1 MCTRALIPLRRLLD
15 DVTKWFLTPN
25 QTPDLVTLDTNIKTS
40 QLQSTICG
48 DNAACLAIAADP
60 VSPTGPRT
68 HHLSIKWH
76 HFRDQIQ
83 SGAIKVE
90 KVETTFNWA
99 DIFTK
104 PLGIEKF
111 RFLRKLLLGW

>member
-1 MCTRALIPLRRLLD
+1 MCTHALIPLCHLLN

-25 QTPDLVTLDTNIKTS
+25 QTPGSVTLDTNITTS
-40 QLQSTICG
+40 QLQSTVHG
-48 DNAACLAIAADP
+48 ENAACLAIATDLM
-60 VSPTGPRT
+60 SPTGPCT

-83 SGAIKVE
+83 SGAIKIE

-104 PLGIEKF
+104 PLGIE
-111 RFLRKLLLGW
+111 

>member
-1 MCTRALIPLRRLLD
+1 MCTRALIPLCHLLD

-25 QTPDLVTLDTNIKTS
+25 QTPGLVTLDTNITTS
-40 QLQSTICG
+40 QLQSTIRG
-48 DNAACLAIAADP
+48 DNTACLAIAVDP

-76 HFRDQIQ
+76 HFWDQIQ

-104 PLGIEKF
+104 LLASKF
-111 RFLRKLLLGW
+111 FASCESCF